1 MQVIMPMQQE
11 DWMKM
16 KSIASTWVDSAE
28 SDADAWYFLGLAHF
42 QMDDYAQATSSLQKS
57 FSLNNRHLDSLM
69 QLYEIAK
76 VENDSELSEWTVSN
90 MRKIDHEYV
99 EYILKP

>member
-1 MQVIMPMQQE
+1 MRGLIRQ
-11 DWMKM
+11 K
-16 KSIASTWVDSAE
+16 
-28 SDADAWYFLGLAHF
+28 SDADAWYFLGLRTF
-42 QMDDYAQATSSLQKS
+42 PDGSDYAQATSSLQKS
-57 FSLNNRHLDSLM
+57 FSLNNRHLDALM

-90 MRKIDHEYV
+90 MRKIDPEYV